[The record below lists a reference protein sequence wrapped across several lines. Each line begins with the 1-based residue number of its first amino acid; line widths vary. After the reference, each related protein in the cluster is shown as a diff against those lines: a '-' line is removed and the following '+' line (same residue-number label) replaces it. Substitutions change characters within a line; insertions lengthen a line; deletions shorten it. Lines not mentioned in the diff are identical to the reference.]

1 MKRRMMTVGT
11 ETGQGEINR
20 TGEATRTK
28 LTLMMEGTLETHQP
42 HWLTQILYFGEY
54 VTEINPP
61 LPPAP
66 PFSHKHQ
73 HHQHHE
79 KHKNNQNTSM
89 QNRMIAHH
97 VRG

>member
-1 MKRRMMTVGT
+1 MRVGT
-11 ETGQGEINR
+11 EAGQGEINR

-54 VTEINPP
+54 VTEINAHPS
-61 LPPAP
+61 
-66 PFSHKHQ
+66 FSHKHQ

-89 QNRMIAHH
+89 QNRMIAQH

>member
-1 MKRRMMTVGT
+1 MRVGT
-11 ETGQGEINR
+11 EAGQGEINR

-54 VTEINPP
+54 VTEIN
-61 LPPAP
+61 AHHP

-73 HHQHHE
+73 DHQHHE

-89 QNRMIAHH
+89 QNRMIAQH

>member
-1 MKRRMMTVGT
+1 MRVGT
-11 ETGQGEINR
+11 EAGQGEINR

-54 VTEINPP
+54 VTEITATPHSPTNT
-61 LPPAP
+61 
-66 PFSHKHQ
+66 STISTMKST
-73 HHQHHE
+73 
-79 KHKNNQNTSM
+79 KNNQNTSR

-97 VRG
+97 VS